1 MSNIYIQEPPT
12 NGKVLLITTS
22 GEIDIELWSK
32 EAPKACRNFIQ
43 LCLEGYYDGTIFH
56 RIVKGFCVQGGDP
69 TGTGMGGESIYG
81 KAFKD
86 EFHQRLRFVR
96 RGLVAMANAGPNDN
110 QSQFFFTLGAT
121 PELNGKHTIFGKV
134 AGNTIYNMLKMEDC
148 EVGGDDR
155 PLFPPKIKSTEVL
168 HNPFDDI
175 VPRQQKDDVKPK
187 LEEKKKKV
195 KGTKN
200 FSLLSFGEEA
210 EEDESVVAS
219 VNKTLKIKSSH
230 DVLQDPNLSS
240 QPVVEIASEVD
251 EEQKKTKQVSSDE
264 ESDDEIT
271 GDEDLNFKMLDQVR
285 SKLKKRKMGDKERDN
300 LDEKM
305 TTDASENPKQESA
318 SAEYKRLKRE
328 MMETKRK
335 KDNEGKKHSASKES
349 DVLAAFHAEQVTYLE
364 KKKAAQKRKGEG
376 RDEQNLALLASFQAK
391 LEQSPEEDEEEKDDR
406 EKLQKE
412 DEEGDDTGWMFH
424 KLSCENELKRARDA
438 FIEDEDT
445 FEIYDPRNP
454 INKRR
459 RESSKKS
466 LQSKRR

>member
-1 MSNIYIQEPPT
+1 
-12 NGKVLLITTS
+12 
-22 GEIDIELWSK
+22 
-32 EAPKACRNFIQ
+32 
-43 LCLEGYYDGTIFH
+43 
-56 RIVKGFCVQGGDP
+56 
-69 TGTGMGGESIYG
+69 
-81 KAFKD
+81 
-86 EFHQRLRFVR
+86 
-96 RGLVAMANAGPNDN
+96 
-110 QSQFFFTLGAT
+110 
-121 PELNGKHTIFGKV
+121 
-134 AGNTIYNMLKMEDC
+134 
-148 EVGGDDR
+148 
-155 PLFPPKIKSTEVL
+155 
-168 HNPFDDI
+168 
-175 VPRQQKDDVKPK
+175 
-187 LEEKKKKV
+187 
-195 KGTKN
+195 
-200 FSLLSFGEEA
+200 
-210 EEDESVVAS
+210 
-219 VNKTLKIKSSH
+219 
-230 DVLQDPNLSS
+230 
-240 QPVVEIASEVD
+240 
-251 EEQKKTKQVSSDE
+251 
-264 ESDDEIT
+264 
-271 GDEDLNFKMLDQVR
+271 MLDQVR
-285 SKLKKRKMGDKERDN
+285 SKLKKRKMGDKEKDN

-335 KDNEGKKHSASKES
+335 KDNEGKKHSESKES

-391 LEQSPEEDEEEKDDR
+391 LEQSPEEDEEDDGK

-424 KLSCENELKRARDA
+424 TLSCENELKRARDA